1 MFTRLFLE
9 IYKFLLILRDFIR
22 RAETFWMHDLWYS
35 LGVAYFNAQT
45 GIYNRD
51 LGSLDVTYTCWY
63 LNNLEK
69 VMKL

>member
-1 MFTRLFLE
+1 
-9 IYKFLLILRDFIR
+9 
-22 RAETFWMHDLWYS
+22 MHDLWYS